1 MNTQTQSS
9 ALRPER
15 VKVVTLLENAACREG
30 LASAHGLSLYLETPR
45 HRILFDMGPDGAFAE
60 NAAALGVDLKTV
72 DLAVLSHGH
81 YDHGGG
87 LAAFCR
93 CNDTARIYI
102 RRDAFGEFLSADP
115 GQEPH
120 YIGLPEDLELFRERF
135 VLTGPE
141 TKIDEE
147 LTLFAE
153 PPMVFDA
160 MKASASLMERTAAG
174 IQPDAFSHEQN
185 LLITAGET
193 AVVVAGCA
201 HRGMVNIA
209 AEARRR
215 LGRDADAVIGGFHL
229 FQLGQDA
236 QADDLIDATGRALLP
251 GKTVYYTGHCTGDY
265 AFHRLSGVLGDRL
278 RPLHGGTE
286 IAVEGGSATP

>member
-1 MNTQTQSS
+1 MRICCLMDNR
-9 ALRPER
+9 A
-15 VKVVTLLENAACREG
+15 REG
-30 LASAHGLSLYLETPR
+30 FAAEHGLSLWIEAAGKKL
-45 HRILFDMGPDGAFAE
+45 LFDAGESGAFAE
-60 NAAALGVDLKTV
+60 NAAALGVDLKSV

-81 YDHGGG
+81 YYHGGG

-93 CNDTARIYI
+93 CNDTARVYI
-102 RRDAFGEFLSADP
+102 RRDAFGEFLSAGP
-115 GQEPH
+115 AGEEPH

-153 PPMVFDA
+153 PPAVFDA
-160 MKASASLMERTAAG
+160 MKASASLLERTAAG
-174 IQPDAFSHEQN
+174 VEPDAFSHEQN

-236 QADDLIDATGRALLP
+236 QADALIDATGQALLP

-265 AFHRLSGVLGDRL
+265 AFHRLSGLLGGRL

-286 IAVEGGSATP
+286 ITVEGGNATP